1 MPKRARRVRNEGS
14 FTLMQELS
22 IDGARGAPLTLAEGG
37 IAEATIGTGTAPAVS
52 TDAVTAEAFGGMRY
66 VFVPNHAMPTGSSRV
81 TQLKDGMV
89 AWINSLT
96 AQDQAAIL
104 IAGPEAVRL
113 AADFNADKAVEYAG
127 KNMLC
132 SAIRQAIGLAGRRD
146 DALLRSS
153 CAVVC
158 PNGADICQAPVTGER
173 LSRMLAAERIPLYV
187 AGFACTARKEA
198 LVGLMNPA
206 RSSGGWS
213 EDATSANDH
222 QALGVALG
230 NRHIRIMGG

>member
-22 IDGARGAPLTLAEGG
+22 IDGACGAPLTLAEGG

-66 VFVPNHAMPTGSSRV
+66 VFVPNHAMHTGSIRA

-113 AADFNADKAVEYAG
+113 AADVNADKAVDYAG
-127 KNMLC
+127 KNMR
-132 SAIRQAIGLAGRRD
+132 ATAGRRD
-146 DALLRSS
+146 NALLRSS

-158 PNGADICQAPVTGER
+158 PNGADICQAPVTGEQ

>member
-22 IDGARGAPLTLAEGG
+22 IDGARGTPLTLAEGG

-52 TDAVTAEAFGGMRY
+52 TDAVTGEAFGGMQY

-127 KNMLC
+127 KNMPC
-132 SAIRQAIGLAGRRD
+132 SAAAARWSAPTARTSARPRSPGSRCPGCSPPSVSPCTWRASPARPGRR
-146 DALLRSS
+146 
-153 CAVVC
+153 
-158 PNGADICQAPVTGER
+158 PWWG
-173 LSRMLAAERIPLYV
+173 
-187 AGFACTARKEA
+187 
-198 LVGLMNPA
+198 
-206 RSSGGWS
+206 
-213 EDATSANDH
+213 
-222 QALGVALG
+222 
-230 NRHIRIMGG
+230 

>member
-22 IDGARGAPLTLAEGG
+22 IDGACGAPLTLAEGG

-52 TDAVTAEAFGGMRY
+52 TDAVTAEAFGVMRY

-113 AADFNADKAVEYAG
+113 AADVNADKAVDYAG
-127 KNMLC
+127 KNMR
-132 SAIRQAIGLAGRRD
+132 ATAGRRD
-146 DALLRSS
+146 NALLRSS

-158 PNGADICQAPVTGER
+158 PNGADICQAPVTGEQ

-187 AGFACTARKEA
+187 AGFACSARKEA